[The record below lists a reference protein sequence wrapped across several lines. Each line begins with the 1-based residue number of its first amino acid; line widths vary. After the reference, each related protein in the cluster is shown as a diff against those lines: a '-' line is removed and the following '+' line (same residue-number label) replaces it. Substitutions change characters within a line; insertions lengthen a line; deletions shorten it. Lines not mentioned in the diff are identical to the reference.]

1 MGKFDLIRFLKRIFL
16 KRKRTSEDVLN
27 NLRKGGAQIGR
38 DVLIYSTSKT
48 LIDAQ
53 VPYLLKIGDH
63 VRIAEGV
70 KILTHDYSW
79 AVLKR
84 YSPEMGSP
92 GCIFGAQ
99 SSVDIGSNVFI
110 GMNAII
116 TRGVTIGDNVVI
128 GAGSVVTKNC
138 PSNGVYAGNPA
149 KRIMS
154 IEQYRK
160 KREELQFEE
169 ARDIA
174 IKYKE
179 RFGVEPP
186 KEIFSEYFML
196 FSNAEEAQNVPVFRA
211 QMGRM
216 ENFEECVQYM
226 NNNPP
231 RFAGYADFLQACYQP
246 WGPSDES
253 GDSCI

>member
-1 MGKFDLIRFLKRIFL
+1 MSKFGLKKFLKRSIL
-16 KRKRTSEDVLN
+16 KRNVTSDDVLN
-27 NLRKGGAQIGR
+27 NLRKGGAEIGT
-38 DVLIYSTSKT
+38 DVLVYSTSKT

-84 YSPEMGSP
+84 YASDEVCP
-92 GCIFGAQ
+92 GAVFGAQ
-99 SSVDIGSNVFI
+99 SAVTIGSNVFI
-110 GMNAII
+110 GMNAIV

-128 GAGSVVTKNC
+128 GAGSVVTRDC

-154 IEQYRK
+154 LAEYYQ
-160 KREELQFEE
+160 KREALQFAE

-174 IKYKE
+174 LRYKR
-179 RFGVEPP
+179 RFSEDPP
-186 KEIFSEYFML
+186 QEIFSEYFML
-196 FSNAEEAQNVPVFRA
+196 FCTGAEARQIPVFRA
-211 QMGRM
+211 QMGRVG
-216 ENFEECVQYM
+216 NFEDTLVYM
-226 NNNPP
+226 NQNPP
-231 RFAGYADFLQACYQP
+231 RFRGYAEFLKACYEKTEEDGVP
-246 WGPSDES
+246 AL
-253 GDSCI
+253 